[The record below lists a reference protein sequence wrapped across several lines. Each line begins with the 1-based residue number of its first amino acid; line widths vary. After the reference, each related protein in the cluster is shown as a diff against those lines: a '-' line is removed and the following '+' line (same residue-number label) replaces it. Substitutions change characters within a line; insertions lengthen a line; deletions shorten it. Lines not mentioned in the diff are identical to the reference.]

1 VTHLVRRSTVLAG
14 TWHPVDVT
22 FILRMDEIAAVAT
35 RGLAGAVTVVEGQAP
50 QRRRFGP
57 PTDEPI
63 ESSN

>member
-1 VTHLVRRSTVLAG
+1 LAG